1 VSTTHQI
8 IQKYLDADFSERLYL
23 FLEHRTLRQVFL
35 DIEYN
40 EVDAANESLSNSYGS
55 SKSQQTIL
63 PSFYQNLVNFVKS
76 IFAKRYKYK
85 PIE

>member
-1 VSTTHQI
+1 MSTTHQI
-8 IQKYLDADFSERLYL
+8 IQEYLYADFSERLYL

-40 EVDAANESLSNSYGS
+40 EVDAAHESLSNSYGS

-63 PSFYQNLVNFVKS
+63 PSFYRNLVNFVKS